1 MVKTKRWNVRRVGGR
16 QGRRVKGREGRR
28 VGGRE
33 GGERGDLLLSGDLM
47 RVAEEEDRRLLMPAS
62 DDCFRFMV
70 DVERLST
77 SREEE
82 RQTREAEFTLEAGQW
97 GRVIGCTQ

>member
-1 MVKTKRWNVRRVGGR
+1 
-16 QGRRVKGREGRR
+16 
-28 VGGRE
+28 
-33 GGERGDLLLSGDLM
+33 M

-62 DDCFRFMV
+62 YGCFRFMV

-82 RQTREAEFTLEAGQW
+82 RQTREAEFTLETSQW
-97 GRVIGCTQ
+97 GRVIGCTQRRTRLYKILIPLIRKRQYVASLIGLKYIHKIDSMI